1 MNTEF
6 ITEIEGYRGRMRVL
20 VRSIVGDDA
29 LAQDIVQ
36 DSVLAYLQA
45 VSGGAE
51 IVSPGAWLMRV
62 ARNRALDSVR
72 SVGFSRASVLESAWR
87 HDSGVDVENDLNMRE
102 RVGQVYSVV
111 RQLPEQQR
119 SVFILRDVLGYE
131 MEEISDITGCG
142 TDNVRQMLSRARK
155 RIREYLMKNE

>member
-1 MNTEF
+1 MNAPAIATENLTRRF
-6 ITEIEGYRGRMRVL
+6 GRLTALDGVTFRVGRGELFGV
-20 VRSIVGDDA
+20 IGPD
-29 LAQDIVQ
+29 
-36 DSVLAYLQA
+36 
-45 VSGGAE
+45 GA
-51 IVSPGAWLMRV
+51 GKTTLMRLL
-62 ARNRALDSVR
+62 ATLSRPDA
-72 SVGFSRASVLESAWR
+72 GRASVLESAWR
-87 HDSGVDVENDLNMRE
+87 HDSGVDVEKDLNMRE